1 VAIFDRDNELEPT
14 PAPIGHAPRMI
25 AMRAPV
31 AVLLIAALAA
41 CAAPPPPTATSQP
54 SVAAHDGHD
63 PALEA
68 LQSELSSL
76 GLRFEPAGP
85 HHVLGAGTNGIEVD
99 LVGIPLEE
107 AVLSIPAAEPDA
119 VRETAE
125 PYLAPIERA
134 LEAPAALDG
143 WLGEQLASW
152 DGRTELRADE
162 EFGDLRAR
170 LRSTADPP
178 YVVQT
183 LTRG

>member
-1 VAIFDRDNELEPT
+1 
-14 PAPIGHAPRMI
+14 MI
-25 AMRAPV
+25 RMRAAH
-31 AVLLIAALAA
+31 AVLLAAALAA
-41 CAAPPPPTATSQP
+41 CATPSLPTATAQAPPAS
-54 SVAAHDGHD
+54 HDGHD
-63 PALEA
+63 ATLEA

-85 HHVLGAGTNGIEVD
+85 HHVLGAGANGVEVD

-107 AVLSIPAAEPDA
+107 AVLSIPAHEPDA

-143 WLGEQLASW
+143 WLGEQLAAW
-152 DGRTELRADE
+152 DGSSELRADE
-162 EFGDLRAR
+162 TFGDLRAR

-178 YVVQT
+178 YVVLT
-183 LTRG
+183 LTRS

>member
-1 VAIFDRDNELEPT
+1 
-14 PAPIGHAPRMI
+14 
-25 AMRAPV
+25 MRASL
-31 AVLLIAALAA
+31 AVLVAAALTA
-41 CAAPPPPTATSQP
+41 CATPPLPTATARASN
-54 SVAAHDGHD
+54 ATHAGHD

-68 LQSELSSL
+68 LQAELTSL

-178 YVVQT
+178 YVVLT